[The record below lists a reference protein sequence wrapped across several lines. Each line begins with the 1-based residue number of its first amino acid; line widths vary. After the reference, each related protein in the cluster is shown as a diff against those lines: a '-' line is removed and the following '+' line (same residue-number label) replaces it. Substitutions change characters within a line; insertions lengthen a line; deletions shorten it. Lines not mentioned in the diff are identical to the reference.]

1 MLKIIIL
8 VLIVILCSF
17 IGYLYGEE
25 FKKRYLEL
33 SELMRSLID
42 MENEILYSYRPLP
55 EVLAEISNKSEGI
68 VGELFASIS
77 ELLIRGE
84 IENVNVAFSNALNKK
99 KDQMAMTKEDYGIIL
114 DLSKSLGD
122 TDITGQEQ
130 IFSLAKEKL
139 ERVIDLAEKDY
150 RVNCKMYKSLG
161 IGIGV
166 MLAIFL
172 I

>member
-1 MLKIIIL
+1 MFKIIVL

-55 EVLAEISNKSEGI
+55 DVLAGISNKSNGVI
-68 VGELFASIS
+68 SNLFAEVS
-77 ELLIRGE
+77 ELLIRGD
-84 IENVNVAFSNALNKK
+84 IDNVNSAFRYSLNNQKNE
-99 KDQMAMTKEDYGIIL
+99 MAMTKEDFTIIL

-122 TDITGQEQ
+122 TDITGQGQ
-130 IFSLAKEKL
+130 IFLLAKDKL
-139 ERVIDLAEKDY
+139 DRVIDSAEKDY
-150 RVNCKMYKSLG
+150 RTNCKMYKTLG

-166 MLAIFL
+166 MIAIFL